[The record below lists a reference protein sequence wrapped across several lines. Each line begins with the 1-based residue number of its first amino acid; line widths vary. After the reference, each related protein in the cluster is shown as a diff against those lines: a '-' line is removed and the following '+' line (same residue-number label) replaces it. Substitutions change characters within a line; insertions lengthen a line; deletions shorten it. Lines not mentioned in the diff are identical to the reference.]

1 MIMLLRWDL
10 TLIKRSKI
18 MSLITEVDILDEA
31 RDNFLTYSSE
41 VLTDRAIPSA
51 EDGLL
56 SAQRKILW
64 TMEDYL
70 KMDSKSKTK
79 KCNAVVGSTLATSYY
94 HGDAACY
101 GVLCKM
107 SQDFLMRYPLVQ
119 GQGSLGTQENNDMV
133 ASSRYTE
140 AKPSIYTDLMMNDF
154 KKNVVPLKETYNGE
168 FMEPVVLPGLF
179 PNAICN
185 GRQAIGISMA
195 HNTAPHNLTE
205 VCNTAIAYI
214 EGKINNVDDLLQ
226 YMPGPDF
233 PLGGTV
239 LNIKDVRKAFETGK
253 STVSLK
259 IQGDYEIEGQTITFT
274 TIPYRTYR
282 NKIKEQIEKNIDIF
296 DELLSD
302 FDDESSV
309 GSNKLVFHV
318 KNGISPAKALNKLF
332 LLTDLQTTLSY
343 NMNFI
348 VNGTPKLC
356 SMIELINYY
365 VKHQENILIK
375 ATEYDKDK
383 AEARAHILEGLIVA
397 VDKIDEVIELI
408 KKSTNRQEAK
418 DKLINFLSIDDIQ
431 AVAILD
437 MKIGRL
443 TRIDKEELVN
453 ELKEKQEIIARCID
467 ILTNQETR
475 NSCLIKEI
483 AELRDKYGDARRT
496 KLLNTEIPKNEK
508 EPTPVEVKDCMV
520 IINNQNKVK
529 RVDIKNFKP
538 QRRNSVGVKTNG
550 DITIFSQK
558 TNTQDYLLVFT
569 TKGKMYRILVDN
581 IPEGTN
587 TTSGTL
593 LATLIEM
600 EKNELPVAYTTL
612 TRDTD
617 KKFILFATKNGT
629 IKKVSIEEYD
639 KMKRTGVLAI
649 SLKDDDEVRSAIFI
663 NQEEVIIA
671 TKNGHLIRFETAEMP
686 ISSRTA
692 QGVKGIKLNDG
703 DEVLSISAINGEVF
717 CVIVCINALGKKIP
731 INEITLQKRGGKGM
745 NYSKEPIAGIAL
757 ANSEDNI
764 LISGNISSL
773 VIPANDITTSGRTA
787 QGSITLKG
795 NSEVVSVAKT

>member
-1 MIMLLRWDL
+1 
-10 TLIKRSKI
+10 
-18 MSLITEVDILDEA
+18 MSLITEIDILDESK
-31 RDNFLTYSSE
+31 DCFLTYANE
-41 VLTDRAIPSA
+41 TLTDRAIPSV

-168 FMEPVVLPGLF
+168 FMEPVVLPSLF

-185 GRQAIGISMA
+185 GRQAIGVSMA
-195 HNTAPHNLTE
+195 HNSAPNNLTE

-214 EGKINNVDDLLQ
+214 EGKINNVDDLLK

-259 IQGDYEIEGQTITFT
+259 IQGDYKIDGQKITFT

-282 NKIKEQIEKNIDIF
+282 NKIKEQIEKNIEVF

-302 FDDESSV
+302 FDDESSI
-309 GSNKLVFHV
+309 GNNKLVFHV
-318 KNGISPAKALNKLF
+318 KPGVSVATALNKLF
-332 LLTDLQTTLSY
+332 ALTDLQTTLSY

-356 SMIELINYY
+356 SMIDLIRCY
-365 VKHQENILIK
+365 VKHQENILTK
-375 ATEYDKDK
+375 ATEYDKEK

-397 VDKIDEVIELI
+397 VDKIDKVIELI
-408 KKSTNRQEAK
+408 KQSEGRTEAK
-418 DKLINFLSIDDIQ
+418 TTLINFLSIDDVQ
-431 AVAILD
+431 ATAILD

-453 ELKEKQEIIARCID
+453 ELKEKQEIIAKCID
-467 ILTNQETR
+467 ILTHQETR
-475 NSCLIKEI
+475 NNILIQKI
-483 AELRDKYGDARRT
+483 SGLRDKYGDARKT
-496 KLLNTEIPKNEK
+496 KLLNVEIPKNEK
-508 EPTPVEVKDCMV
+508 EPVPVEIKDCVV
-520 IINNQNKVK
+520 IVTDKTAVK
-529 RVDIKNFKP
+529 RVDLKNFKP

-550 DITIFSQK
+550 ENVVFSQK
-558 TNTQDYLLVFT
+558 TNTQDYLMVFT
-569 TKGKMYRILVDN
+569 TKGKMYRLLVDT
-581 IPEGTN
+581 IPEGTSSSKGQFLN
-587 TTSGTL
+587 S
-593 LATLIEM
+593 LI
-600 EKNELPVAYTTL
+600 NFDTDELPIAYTTL
-612 TRDTD
+612 TRDTS
-617 KKFILFATKNGT
+617 KKFIFFATKNG
-629 IKKVSIEEYD
+629 IVKKVPLNEYD
-639 KMKRTGVLAI
+639 KAKRTGVISI
-649 SLKDDDEVRSAIFI
+649 SLREGDELADITFVDE
-663 NQEEVIIA
+663 EEVFIV
-671 TKNGHLIRFETAEMP
+671 TKNGMIIRFSTLDMP

-692 QGVKGIKLNDG
+692 QGVKGIALK
-703 DEVLSISAINGEVF
+703 DEDSIFAVLPIDEKDKYLAIISDNGY
-717 CVIVCINALGKKIP
+717 GKKI
-731 INEITLQKRGGKGM
+731 NVSEFVVQKRGGRGICI
-745 NYSKEPIAGIAL
+745 SKTPIAGAL
-757 ANSEDNI
+757 TINDEDRILIVGNASSIVIESNEVPEQSKAPTLGNI
-764 LISGNISSL
+764 LIKNNTSVISASK
-773 VIPANDITTSGRTA
+773 V
-787 QGSITLKG
+787 
-795 NSEVVSVAKT
+795 

>member
-1 MIMLLRWDL
+1 
-10 TLIKRSKI
+10 
-18 MSLITEVDILDEA
+18 
-31 RDNFLTYSSE
+31 
-41 VLTDRAIPSA
+41 
-51 EDGLL
+51 
-56 SAQRKILW
+56 
-64 TMEDYL
+64 
-70 KMDSKSKTK
+70 
-79 KCNAVVGSTLATSYY
+79 
-94 HGDAACY
+94 
-101 GVLCKM
+101 
-107 SQDFLMRYPLVQ
+107 
-119 GQGSLGTQENNDMV
+119 
-133 ASSRYTE
+133 
-140 AKPSIYTDLMMNDF
+140 
-154 KKNVVPLKETYNGE
+154 
-168 FMEPVVLPGLF
+168 
-179 PNAICN
+179 
-185 GRQAIGISMA
+185 MA
-195 HNTAPHNLTE
+195 HNSAPHNLTE

-214 EGKINNVDDLLQ
+214 EGKINNVDDLLK

-253 STVSLK
+253 SAVSLK

-302 FDDESSV
+302 FDDESSI

-318 KNGISPAKALNKLF
+318 KNGISPAKVLNKLF

-365 VKHQENILIK
+365 VKHQEHILIK

-383 AEARAHILEGLIVA
+383 AEARAHILEGLIAA

-418 DKLINFLSIDDIQ
+418 DKLINFLSIDETQ

-453 ELKEKQEIIARCID
+453 ELKEKQEIIAKCID

-508 EPTPVEVKDCMV
+508 EPVPVEVKDCMV

-600 EKNELPVAYTTL
+600 GKDEVPVAYTTL

-717 CVIVCINALGKKIP
+717 CVIVCKNSLGKKIP
-731 INEITLQKRGGKGM
+731 VNEITLQKRGGKGM

-764 LISGNISSL
+764 LISGNISSI